1 MKQLKRLL
9 LLSILASGLA
19 VTASLR
25 AEKSAPA
32 AESASAPADY
42 PLTTCIVSG
51 DDLDEM
57 GHPYNYVY
65 REDGKAD
72 RTVRFCCKD
81 CVKDFKK
88 DPQKYLSALDRAE
101 AKAKSGKADAPAA
114 SVQKK
119 S

>member
-9 LLSILASGLA
+9 FLSVLASGLA

-25 AEKSAPA
+25 AEEAAPA
-32 AESASAPADY
+32 AAADAPADY

-65 REDGKAD
+65 HEDGKAD

-88 DPQKYLSALDRAE
+88 DPQKYLSALDKAE
-101 AKAKSGKADAPAA
+101 AKAKSGKAGAPAA
-114 SVQKK
+114 AAQKK